1 LTVKEKANSPA
12 RTMKRRWLSRIVKTS
27 QLWSYKGGTFMAAS
41 QSFHFAVAFFPI
53 VLVAVSIVGLI
64 LKRSDILN
72 YQRDKLLELVSHEGS
87 EALSSQ
93 LGALL
98 EQVQKGADVS
108 TPVGIAALACSLISI
123 FYHMQKSFDLVWDV
137 RLGTEENRLKEI
149 RDYILVEV
157 MHFIGWLGLG
167 LLMLALFTL
176 SVASSVWLALPRHPN
191 LLLEGLT
198 IILSLLAT
206 TVVFTLLYRLHPR
219 GHVHWIDAF
228 TAAAIGSIFWEVAR
242 QLLGIVLTTGRY
254 SAYGVVGSFLAV
266 MIWLYVGNSILY
278 IGAMFVRATQLE
290 RAEYDAS

>member
-1 LTVKEKANSPA
+1 
-12 RTMKRRWLSRIVKTS
+12 MQRRLLSRIVKTS

-72 YQRDKLLELVSHEGS
+72 YQRNQLLALVSSEGS

-93 LGALL
+93 LETLL
-98 EQVQKGADVS
+98 EQVQKGAAVS
-108 TPVGIAALACSLISI
+108 TPLGIAVLGCTLISI
-123 FYHMQKSFDLVWDV
+123 FYHMQKSFDLVWGI
-137 RLGTEENRLKEI
+137 RLGTQDNRVKEI
-149 RDYILVEV
+149 RDYVLVEV
-157 MHFIGWLGLG
+157 IHFVVWLGLVF
-167 LLMLALFTL
+167 LMLALFTL

-198 IILSLLAT
+198 IILSLSAT

-228 TAAAIGSIFWEVAR
+228 AAAAIGSIFWEVAR
-242 QLLGIVLTTGRY
+242 QLLAVVLTNGRY

-278 IGAMFVRATQLE
+278 LGAMFVRATQLE
-290 RAEYDAS
+290 RIEHDAS

>member
-1 LTVKEKANSPA
+1 
-12 RTMKRRWLSRIVKTS
+12 MQRRLLSRIVKTS

-53 VLVAVSIVGLI
+53 ILVAVSVVGLI

-72 YQRDKLLELVSHEGS
+72 YQRNQLLALVSSEGS

-93 LGALL
+93 LETLL
-98 EQVQKGADVS
+98 EQVQKGAAVS
-108 TPVGIAALACSLISI
+108 TPLGIAVLGCSLISI
-123 FYHMQKSFDLVWDV
+123 FYHMQKSFDLVWGI
-137 RLGTEENRLKEI
+137 RLGTQDNRVKEI
-149 RDYILVEV
+149 RDYVLVEV
-157 MHFIGWLGLG
+157 IHFVVWLGLV

-198 IILSLLAT
+198 IILSLSAT
-206 TVVFTLLYRLHPR
+206 TVVFMLLYRLHPR

-228 TAAAIGSIFWEVAR
+228 TAAAIGSVFWEVAR
-242 QLLGIVLTTGRY
+242 QLLAVVLTNGRY

-278 IGAMFVRATQLE
+278 LGAMFVRATQLE
-290 RAEYDAS
+290 RIEHDTS

>member
-1 LTVKEKANSPA
+1 
-12 RTMKRRWLSRIVKTS
+12 MKRRWLSRIVKTS

-72 YQRDKLLELVSHEGS
+72 YQRNQLLALVSSEGS
-87 EALSSQ
+87 EALASQ
-93 LGALL
+93 LETLL
-98 EQVQKGADVS
+98 EQVQKGAAVS
-108 TPVGIAALACSLISI
+108 TPLGIAVLGCSLISI
-123 FYHMQKSFDLVWDV
+123 FYHMQKSFDLVWGI
-137 RLGTEENRLKEI
+137 RLGTQDNRVKEI
-149 RDYILVEV
+149 RDYVLVEV
-157 MHFIGWLGLG
+157 IHFVVWLGLV

-191 LLLEGLT
+191 LLVEGLT
-198 IILSLLAT
+198 IILSLSAT
-206 TVVFTLLYRLHPR
+206 TVVFMLLYRLHPR

-228 TAAAIGSIFWEVAR
+228 AAAAIGSVFWEVAR
-242 QLLGIVLTTGRY
+242 QLLAVVLTNGRY

-278 IGAMFVRATQLE
+278 LGAMFVRATQLE
-290 RAEYDAS
+290 RIEHDAS